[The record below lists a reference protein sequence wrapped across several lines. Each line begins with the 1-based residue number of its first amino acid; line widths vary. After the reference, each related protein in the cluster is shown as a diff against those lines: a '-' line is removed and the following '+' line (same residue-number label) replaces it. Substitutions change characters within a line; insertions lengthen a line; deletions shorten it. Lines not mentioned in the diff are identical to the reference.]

1 MKLIDKGRFR
11 FERRISDVEGNEEV
25 RRKT

>member
-1 MKLIDKGRFR
+1 LIDKGCFR
-11 FERRISDVEGNEEV
+11 FERRISDFEGNEEV